1 MGKCGKHDT
10 TTYGGNLTKE
20 IQNISIP
27 FGLLL
32 AQKSLDKFI
41 NIKVDTLKKNTVA
54 AKKNTTTA
62 AKKNT
67 TTAAKKNTT
76 TAKKNT
82 KTAKKNTT
90 TTAKKNTAKK

>member
-41 NIKVDTLKKNTVA
+41 NIKVDTPKKNTVA
-54 AKKNTTTA
+54 AKKNT
-62 AKKNT
+62 
-67 TTAAKKNTT
+67 TT

-90 TTAKKNTAKK
+90 TAKKNTTTTAKKNTAKK

>member
-1 MGKCGKHDT
+1 MGKCGRHEP

-62 AKKNT
+62 KKNT
-67 TTAAKKNTT
+67 TTAKNNTA

-90 TTAKKNTAKK
+90 TTTAKKNTAKK